1 MSEHSLIFIAS
12 EVAAL
17 LMVYMI
23 SGSYNAFTSF
33 VYESGSKRQTVQSS
47 VSWVKGFCQ
56 NSVGYLLSEFYLSK
70 LLLFSFIC
78 DFCRLV

>member
-17 LMVYMI
+17 LMVYTI
-23 SGSYNAFTSF
+23 ILTSGSYNAFTSF
-33 VYESGSKRQTVQSS
+33 VYESGSKRQTAQSS

-56 NSVGYLLSEFYLSK
+56 NSV
-70 LLLFSFIC
+70 
-78 DFCRLV
+78 